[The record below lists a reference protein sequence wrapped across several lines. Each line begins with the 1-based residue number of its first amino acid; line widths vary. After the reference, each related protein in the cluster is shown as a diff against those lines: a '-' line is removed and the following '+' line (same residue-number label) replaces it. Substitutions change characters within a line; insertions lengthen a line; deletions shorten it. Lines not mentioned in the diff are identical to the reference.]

1 MTLDKERKTMPL
13 HEMTIPKSRGE
24 ILWIGFVSLIVVVF
38 ALLAFLNLANHVAI
52 IPSVIWLLFVTW
64 ILWSGCREAGSVR
77 MYLTDWLA
85 AFAARKFVMFPPETT
100 HQAFIR
106 FGYELFGRRFYQ
118 KDIEI
123 ERIESVEWSPGQATS
138 MAGRD
143 MKDWSV
149 ALWYDHGD
157 PERSKNHHM
166 LRKPDQDVYI
176 IGPSKR
182 KEVTAILGREFI
194 SFLNAIG
201 VHLTQGSEDTIFSRR
216 TQRQENIQQGRGA
229 NALPR
234 AAHD

>member
-1 MTLDKERKTMPL
+1 MPL

-24 ILWIGFVSLIVVVF
+24 ILLTGFFSLIVVVF

-52 IPSVIWLLFVTW
+52 IPSVIWLLFVAW

-85 AFAARKFVMFPPETT
+85 AFAARKFVLFPPETT

-118 KDIEI
+118 KDIDI
-123 ERIESVEWSPGQATS
+123 ERIESVEWSPGQATG

-149 ALWYDHGD
+149 TLWYDHGD
-157 PERSKNHHM
+157 PERSKRHHM
-166 LRKPDQDVYI
+166 LRKPNQDVYI
-176 IGPSKR
+176 VGPSKR
-182 KEVTAILGREFI
+182 KEDTALLGREFI
-194 SFLNAIG
+194 SFLSGIG
-201 VHLTQGSEDTIFSRR
+201 VHLKQSTEDHIFSRR
-216 TQRQENIQQGRGA
+216 TQIDTNIQR
-229 NALPR
+229 
-234 AAHD
+234 